1 MKGEGEEKI
10 TKVRKRMVKL
20 GKLKQKPAGREM
32 RTLVKQD
39 MLRCEKKTS
48 KEDFSVEIIPY
59 LDLLSCK
66 TSTLNKLTVSNFA
79 KNA

>member
-1 MKGEGEEKI
+1 VKGEGEEKI

-39 MLRCEKKTS
+39 MLRCEKRLVKKTS
-48 KEDFSVEIIPY
+48 VWKSYLTSIFSHVRRPH
-59 LDLLSCK
+59 
-66 TSTLNKLTVSNFA
+66 
-79 KNA
+79 